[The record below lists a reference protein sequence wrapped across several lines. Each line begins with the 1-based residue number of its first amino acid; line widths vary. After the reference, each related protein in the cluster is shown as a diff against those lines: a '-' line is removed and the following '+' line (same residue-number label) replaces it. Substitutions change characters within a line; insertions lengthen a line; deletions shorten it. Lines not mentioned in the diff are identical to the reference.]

1 MAATMQCPHM
11 LQAAGPDPV
20 MGTSKRVAP
29 PLLSSDWMGRSP
41 QGTLGSHL
49 PEPGSPDTGPSPS
62 PAIPEHEYKFY
73 GDWAQRFWGLFTT
86 EFYKC

>member
-1 MAATMQCPHM
+1 M
-11 LQAAGPDPV
+11 LQAAWPDPV

-62 PAIPEHEYKFY
+62 PASWGQGGAQFSVQQTRYPEMNVAF
-73 GDWAQRFWGLFTT
+73 GWRRW
-86 EFYKC
+86 